1 VEIAMHR
8 VEMQVKEHLKNKKF
22 SFKQN
27 KEILYL
33 LPESIEP
40 VHAVQPITGGIAPT
54 IDPNHVLIICFLFIG
69 V

>member
-1 VEIAMHR
+1 MHR

>member
-1 VEIAMHR
+1 MHTE
-8 VEMQVKEHLKNKKF
+8 EMQVTEHLKTKLSVDRKRRIGF
-22 SFKQN
+22 
-27 KEILYL
+27 

-54 IDPNHVLIICFLFIG
+54 IDPNQVLIICFLFIG

>member
-1 VEIAMHR
+1 MHR
-8 VEMQVKEHLKNKKF
+8 VEMQVKEHLKIKDFLLNK
-22 SFKQN
+22 N

-54 IDPNHVLIICFLFIG
+54 IDPNHVLIICFRFIG